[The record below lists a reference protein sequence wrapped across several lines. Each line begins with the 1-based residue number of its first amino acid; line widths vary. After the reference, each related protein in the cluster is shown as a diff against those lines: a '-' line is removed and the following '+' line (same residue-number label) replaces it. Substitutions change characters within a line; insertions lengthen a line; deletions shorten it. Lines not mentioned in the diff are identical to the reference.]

1 MSKLELKNV
10 SKVFE
15 KIEEDEKTHAL
26 KNIDLSIDNNEFV
39 SIVGT
44 SGCGKSTMLRLIS
57 GLIRP
62 SQGKI
67 LLDGKEIEKPSSKKG
82 MVFQK
87 PTLFPW
93 LTVGENVG
101 FSGSLKNEEKIN
113 QKEIDLMLEKVGL
126 SEFKNS
132 FPKQLSGGMA
142 QRVSLIRTMIARP
155 EVFLL
160 DEPLGSLD
168 AFTRM
173 NMQDEILNLWQEIKN
188 LMIMV
193 THDVEEAVY
202 MSSKV
207 IIMEPRPGR
216 VKEIVDIDLPYPRD
230 RTSDKF
236 INYRNKILK
245 ILNY

>member
-39 SIVGT
+39 SIVGP

-93 LTVGENVG
+93 LTVGQNVG
-101 FSGSLKNEEKIN
+101 FSGSLKNEEKIDE
-113 QKEIDLMLEKVGL
+113 KEIDLMLKKVGL

>member
-1 MSKLELKNV
+1 MSKLEFKNV

-15 KIEEDEKTHAL
+15 KVDENDKTHAL
-26 KNIDLSIDNNEFV
+26 KKINLSIENNEFV
-39 SIVGT
+39 SIVGP

-57 GLIRP
+57 GLIKP
-62 SQGKI
+62 SQGSVY
-67 LLDGKEIEKPSSKKG
+67 LDGEKIKGPSSKKG
-82 MVFQK
+82 MVFQN

-93 LTVGENVG
+93 LKVGENVG
-101 FSGSLKNEEKIN
+101 FSGSLKNEEKISDKN
-113 QKEIDLMLEKVGL
+113 IDLMLEKIGL
-126 SEFKNS
+126 KEFKNS
-132 FPKQLSGGMA
+132 YPKELSGGMA
-142 QRVSLIRTMIARP
+142 QRVSLIRTMIAKP

-173 NMQDEILNLWQEIKN
+173 NMQDEILKLWQEEKN

-202 MSSKV
+202 MSTKI

-216 VKEIVDIDLPYPRD
+216 VKEVVDIDLEYPRD
-230 RTSDKF
+230 RTSDEF
-236 INYRNKILK
+236 VAYRNKILK

>member
-1 MSKLELKNV
+1 MKKLEFKNV

-15 KIEEDEKTHAL
+15 KVDEDEKTHAL
-26 KNIDLSIDNNEFV
+26 KDINLSIDNNEFV
-39 SIVGT
+39 SIVGP

-57 GLIRP
+57 GLIKP
-62 SQGKI
+62 SLGSL
-67 LLDGKEIEKPSSKKG
+67 LLDDEKIEGPSSRKG
-82 MVFQK
+82 MVFQN

-93 LTVGENVG
+93 LKVEENVG
-101 FSGSLKNEEKIN
+101 FSGNLKNGEDIDEKT
-113 QKEIDLMLEKVGL
+113 IDLMLEKVGL
-126 SEFKNS
+126 EDFKKS
-132 FPKQLSGGMA
+132 YPKELSGGMA
-142 QRVSLIRTMIARP
+142 QRVSLIRTMIMKP

-173 NMQDEILNLWQEIKN
+173 NMQDEILKLWQEEKN

-202 MSSKV
+202 MSSKI

-216 VKEIVDIDLPYPRD
+216 IKEVVDIDLPYPRN
-230 RTSDKF
+230 RTSDEF
-236 INYRNKILK
+236 VDYRNKILK
-245 ILNY
+245 TLNY

>member
-1 MSKLELKNV
+1 MEKLELKNV

-15 KIEEDEKTHAL
+15 KIDEDEKTHAL
-26 KNIDLSIDNNEFV
+26 KNINLSIKNNEFV
-39 SIVGT
+39 SIVGP
-44 SGCGKSTMLRLIS
+44 SGCGKSTMLKLIS
-57 GLIRP
+57 GLIKP
-62 SQGKI
+62 SQGEI
-67 LLDGKEIEKPSSKKG
+67 LLDKKIIDKPSSRKG
-82 MVFQK
+82 MVFQN

-93 LTVGENVG
+93 LSVGENVG
-101 FSGSLKNEEKIN
+101 FSGSLKNEEKIDE
-113 QKEIDLMLEKVGL
+113 KEIDKMLKKVGL
-126 SEFKNS
+126 IEFKNS
-132 FPKQLSGGMA
+132 YPKELSGGMA
-142 QRVSLIRTMIARP
+142 QRVSLIRTMISKP
-155 EVFLL
+155 EIFLL

-202 MSSKV
+202 MSTKI

-216 VKEIVDIDLPYPRD
+216 VKEVVDINLDYPRD

-236 INYRNKILK
+236 IEYRNKILN

>member
-1 MSKLELKNV
+1 MNKLEFKDV

-15 KIEEDEKTHAL
+15 KVDEDERTHAL
-26 KNIDLSIDNNEFV
+26 KDINLSIGNSEFI
-39 SIVGT
+39 SIVGP

-57 GLIRP
+57 GLIKP
-62 SQGKI
+62 SNGKI
-67 LLDGKEIEKPSSKKG
+67 SLDGKEIEGPSSKKG
-82 MVFQK
+82 MVFQN

-93 LTVGENVG
+93 LKVGENIG
-101 FSGSLKNEEKIN
+101 FSGSLKDGEDIDEKN
-113 QKEIDLMLEKVGL
+113 IDLMLEKVGL
-126 SEFKNS
+126 KDFKNS
-132 FPKQLSGGMA
+132 YPKELSGGMA
-142 QRVSLIRTMIARP
+142 QRVSLIRTMIAKP

-173 NMQDEILNLWQEIKN
+173 NMQDEILKLWKEENN

-202 MSSKV
+202 MSTKI

-216 VKEIVDIDLPYPRD
+216 IKEIVDIDLSYPRD
-230 RTSDKF
+230 RTSQEF
-236 INYRNKILK
+236 VAYRNKILK

>member
-1 MSKLELKNV
+1 
-10 SKVFE
+10 
-15 KIEEDEKTHAL
+15 
-26 KNIDLSIDNNEFV
+26 
-39 SIVGT
+39 
-44 SGCGKSTMLRLIS
+44 
-57 GLIRP
+57 
-62 SQGKI
+62 
-67 LLDGKEIEKPSSKKG
+67 

-93 LTVGENVG
+93 LSVGENVG
-101 FSGSLKNEEKIN
+101 FSGSLKNEEKIDE
-113 QKEIDLMLEKVGL
+113 KEIDKMLKKVGL
-126 SEFKNS
+126 IEFKNS
-132 FPKQLSGGMA
+132 YPKELSGGMA
-142 QRVSLIRTMIARP
+142 QRVSLIRTMISKP
-155 EVFLL
+155 EIFLL

-202 MSSKV
+202 MSTKI

-216 VKEIVDIDLPYPRD
+216 VKEVVDINFDYPRD

-236 INYRNKILK
+236 IEYRNKILN

>member
-1 MSKLELKNV
+1 MKKLEFKNV

-15 KIEEDEKTHAL
+15 KVDEDEKTQAL
-26 KNIDLSIDNNEFV
+26 KDINLSINNNEFV
-39 SIVGT
+39 SIVGP

-57 GLIRP
+57 GLIKP
-62 SQGKI
+62 SIGSL
-67 LLDGKEIEKPSSKKG
+67 LLDDEKIEGPSSRNG
-82 MVFQK
+82 MVFQN

-93 LTVGENVG
+93 LKVRENVG
-101 FSGSLKNEEKIN
+101 FSGNLKNGEDIDEKT
-113 QKEIDLMLEKVGL
+113 IDLMLEKVGL
-126 SEFKNS
+126 EDFKNS
-132 FPKQLSGGMA
+132 YPKELSGGMA
-142 QRVSLIRTMIARP
+142 QRVSLIRTMIMKP

-173 NMQDEILNLWQEIKN
+173 NMQDEILKLWQEEKN

-202 MSSKV
+202 MSSKI

-216 VKEIVDIDLPYPRD
+216 IKEVVDIDLPYPRN
-230 RTSDKF
+230 RTSDEF
-236 INYRNKILK
+236 IAYRNKILK
-245 ILNY
+245 TLNY

>member
-1 MSKLELKNV
+1 MKKLEFKNV

-15 KIEEDEKTHAL
+15 KVDKDEKTHAL
-26 KNIDLSIDNNEFV
+26 KDINLSIDNNEFV
-39 SIVGT
+39 SIVGP

-57 GLIRP
+57 GLIKP
-62 SQGKI
+62 SLGSL
-67 LLDGKEIEKPSSKKG
+67 LLDDEKIEGPSSRKG
-82 MVFQK
+82 MVFQN

-93 LTVGENVG
+93 LKVEENVG
-101 FSGSLKNEEKIN
+101 FSGNLKNGEDIDEKT
-113 QKEIDLMLEKVGL
+113 IDLMLEKVGL
-126 SEFKNS
+126 EDFKKS
-132 FPKQLSGGMA
+132 YPKELSGGMA
-142 QRVSLIRTMIARP
+142 QRVSLIRTMIMKP

-173 NMQDEILNLWQEIKN
+173 NMQDEILKLWQEEKN

-202 MSSKV
+202 MSSKI

-216 VKEIVDIDLPYPRD
+216 IKEVVDIDLPYPRN
-230 RTSDKF
+230 RTSDEF
-236 INYRNKILK
+236 VDYRNKILK
-245 ILNY
+245 TLNY

>member
-1 MSKLELKNV
+1 LKNV

-15 KIEEDEKTHAL
+15 KNEEDEKTHAL
-26 KNIDLSIDNNEFV
+26 KNINLSIDNNEFV
-39 SIVGT
+39 SIVGP

-67 LLDGKEIEKPSSKKG
+67 LLDNEEIEQPSSRKG

-101 FSGSLKNEEKIN
+101 FSGSLKNEEKID
-113 QKEIDLMLEKVGL
+113 QKEIDLMLKKVGL

-207 IIMEPRPGR
+207 IIMEPRPGNSR
-216 VKEIVDIDLPYPRD
+216 C
-230 RTSDKF
+230 
-236 INYRNKILK
+236 
-245 ILNY
+245 

>member
-1 MSKLELKNV
+1 MEKLELKNV

-15 KIEEDEKTHAL
+15 KIDEDEKTHAL
-26 KNIDLSIDNNEFV
+26 KNINLSIKNNEFV
-39 SIVGT
+39 SIVGP
-44 SGCGKSTMLRLIS
+44 SGCGKSTMLKLIS
-57 GLIRP
+57 GLIKP
-62 SQGKI
+62 SQGEI
-67 LLDGKEIEKPSSKKG
+67 LLDKKIIDKPSSRKG

-93 LTVGENVG
+93 LSVGENVG
-101 FSGSLKNEEKIN
+101 FSGSLKNEEKIDEE
-113 QKEIDLMLEKVGL
+113 EIDKMLKKVGL
-126 SEFKNS
+126 IEFKNS
-132 FPKQLSGGMA
+132 YPKELSGGMA
-142 QRVSLIRTMIARP
+142 QRVSLIRTMISKP
-155 EVFLL
+155 EIFLL

-202 MSSKV
+202 MSTKI

-216 VKEIVDIDLPYPRD
+216 VKEVVDINLDYQRD

-236 INYRNKILK
+236 IEYRNKILK

>member
-1 MSKLELKNV
+1 MKKLEFKNV

-15 KIEEDEKTHAL
+15 KVDEDEKTHAL
-26 KNIDLSIDNNEFV
+26 KDINLSIDNNEFV
-39 SIVGT
+39 SIVGP

-57 GLIRP
+57 GLIKP
-62 SQGKI
+62 SLGSL
-67 LLDGKEIEKPSSKKG
+67 LLDDEKIEGPSSKKG
-82 MVFQK
+82 MVFQN

-93 LTVGENVG
+93 LKVGENVG
-101 FSGSLKNEEKIN
+101 FSGNLKNGEDIDEKT
-113 QKEIDLMLEKVGL
+113 IDLMLEKVGL
-126 SEFKNS
+126 EDFKNS
-132 FPKQLSGGMA
+132 YPKELSGGMA
-142 QRVSLIRTMIARP
+142 QRVSLIRTMIMKP

-173 NMQDEILNLWQEIKN
+173 NMQDEILKLWQEEKN

-202 MSSKV
+202 MSSKI

-216 VKEIVDIDLPYPRD
+216 IKEVVDIDLPYPRN
-230 RTSDKF
+230 RTSDEF
-236 INYRNKILK
+236 IAYRNKILK
-245 ILNY
+245 TLNY

>member
-1 MSKLELKNV
+1 MSKLEFKNV

-15 KIEEDEKTHAL
+15 KVDENDKTHAL
-26 KNIDLSIDNNEFV
+26 KNINLSIENNEFV
-39 SIVGT
+39 SIVGP

-57 GLIRP
+57 GLIKP
-62 SQGKI
+62 SQGSVY
-67 LLDGKEIEKPSSKKG
+67 LDGEKIKGPSSKKG
-82 MVFQK
+82 MVFQN

-93 LTVGENVG
+93 LKVGENVG
-101 FSGSLKNEEKIN
+101 FSGSLKNEEKISDKN
-113 QKEIDLMLEKVGL
+113 IDLMLEKIGL
-126 SEFKNS
+126 KEFKNS
-132 FPKQLSGGMA
+132 YPKELSGGMA
-142 QRVSLIRTMIARP
+142 QRVSLIRTMIAKP

-173 NMQDEILNLWQEIKN
+173 NMQDEILKLWQEEKN

-202 MSSKV
+202 MSTKI
-207 IIMEPRPGR
+207 IIMESRPGR
-216 VKEIVDIDLPYPRD
+216 VKEVVDIDLSYPRD
-230 RTSDKF
+230 RTSDEF
-236 INYRNKILK
+236 VAYRNKILK

>member
-1 MSKLELKNV
+1 MSKLEFENV

-15 KIEEDEKTHAL
+15 KVDENDKTHAL
-26 KNIDLSIDNNEFV
+26 KNINLSIENNEFV
-39 SIVGT
+39 SIVGP

-57 GLIRP
+57 GLIKP
-62 SQGKI
+62 SQGSVY
-67 LLDGKEIEKPSSKKG
+67 LDGKKIKGPSSKKG
-82 MVFQK
+82 MVFQN

-93 LTVGENVG
+93 LKVGENVG
-101 FSGSLKNEEKIN
+101 FSGSLKNEEKIEEKN
-113 QKEIDLMLEKVGL
+113 IDLMLEKVGL
-126 SEFKNS
+126 KEFKNS
-132 FPKQLSGGMA
+132 YPKELSGGMA
-142 QRVSLIRTMIARP
+142 QRVSLIRTMIAKP

-173 NMQDEILNLWQEIKN
+173 NMQDEILKLWQEEKN

-202 MSSKV
+202 MSTKI

-216 VKEIVDIDLPYPRD
+216 VKEVVDIDLEYPRD
-230 RTSDKF
+230 RTSDEF
-236 INYRNKILK
+236 VAYRNKILK

>member
-1 MSKLELKNV
+1 MSKLEFENV

-15 KIEEDEKTHAL
+15 KVDENDKTHAL
-26 KNIDLSIDNNEFV
+26 KNINLSIENNEFV
-39 SIVGT
+39 SIVGP

-57 GLIRP
+57 GLIKP
-62 SQGKI
+62 SQGSVY
-67 LLDGKEIEKPSSKKG
+67 LDGKKIKGPSSKKG
-82 MVFQK
+82 MVFQN

-93 LTVGENVG
+93 LKVGENVG
-101 FSGSLKNEEKIN
+101 FSGSLKNEEKISDKN
-113 QKEIDLMLEKVGL
+113 IDLMLEKIGL
-126 SEFKNS
+126 KEFKNS
-132 FPKQLSGGMA
+132 YPKELSGGMA
-142 QRVSLIRTMIARP
+142 QRVSLIRTMIEKP

-173 NMQDEILNLWQEIKN
+173 NMQDEILKLWQEEKN

-202 MSSKV
+202 MSTKI

-216 VKEIVDIDLPYPRD
+216 VKEVVDIDLSYPRD
-230 RTSDKF
+230 RTSDEF
-236 INYRNKILK
+236 VVYRNKILK

>member
-1 MSKLELKNV
+1 MKKLEFKNV

-15 KIEEDEKTHAL
+15 KVDEDEKTHAL
-26 KNIDLSIDNNEFV
+26 KNINLSIDNNEFV
-39 SIVGT
+39 SIVGP

-57 GLIRP
+57 GLIKP
-62 SQGKI
+62 SLGSL
-67 LLDGKEIEKPSSKKG
+67 LLDDEKIEGPSSKKG
-82 MVFQK
+82 MVFQN
-87 PTLFPW
+87 PSLFPW
-93 LTVGENVG
+93 LKVGENVG
-101 FSGSLKNEEKIN
+101 FSGDLKNGEDIDEKT
-113 QKEIDLMLEKVGL
+113 IDLMLEKVGL
-126 SEFKNS
+126 EDFKNS
-132 FPKQLSGGMA
+132 YPKELSGGMA
-142 QRVSLIRTMIARP
+142 QRVSLIRTMIMKP

-173 NMQDEILNLWQEIKN
+173 NMQDEILKLWQEENN

-202 MSSKV
+202 MSSKI

-216 VKEIVDIDLPYPRD
+216 IKEVVDIDLSYPRN
-230 RTSDKF
+230 RTSDEF
-236 INYRNKILK
+236 VAYRNKILK

>member
-1 MSKLELKNV
+1 MEKLELKNV

-15 KIEEDEKTHAL
+15 KIDEDEKTHAL
-26 KNIDLSIDNNEFV
+26 KNINLSIKNNEFV
-39 SIVGT
+39 SIVGP
-44 SGCGKSTMLRLIS
+44 SGCGKSTMLKLIS
-57 GLIRP
+57 GLIKP
-62 SQGKI
+62 SQGEI
-67 LLDGKEIEKPSSKKG
+67 LLDKKIIDKPSSRKG

-93 LTVGENVG
+93 LSVGENVG
-101 FSGSLKNEEKIN
+101 FSGLLKNEEKIDE
-113 QKEIDLMLEKVGL
+113 KEIDKMLKKVGL
-126 SEFKNS
+126 IEFKNS
-132 FPKQLSGGMA
+132 YPKELSGGMA
-142 QRVSLIRTMIARP
+142 QRVSLIRTMISKP
-155 EVFLL
+155 EIFLL

-202 MSSKV
+202 MSTKI
-207 IIMEPRPGR
+207 IIMEPRPSR
-216 VKEIVDIDLPYPRD
+216 VKEVVDINLDYPRD

-236 INYRNKILK
+236 IEYRNKILN

>member
-1 MSKLELKNV
+1 MKKLEFKNV

-15 KIEEDEKTHAL
+15 KVDKDEKTHAL
-26 KNIDLSIDNNEFV
+26 KDINLSIDNNEFV
-39 SIVGT
+39 SIVGP

-57 GLIRP
+57 GLIKP
-62 SQGKI
+62 SLGSL
-67 LLDGKEIEKPSSKKG
+67 LLDDEKIEGPSSRKG
-82 MVFQK
+82 MVFQN

-93 LTVGENVG
+93 LKVEENVG
-101 FSGSLKNEEKIN
+101 FSGNLKNGEDIDEKT
-113 QKEIDLMLEKVGL
+113 IDLMLEKVGL
-126 SEFKNS
+126 EDFKKS
-132 FPKQLSGGMA
+132 YPKELSGGMA
-142 QRVSLIRTMIARP
+142 QRVSLIRTMIMKP

-173 NMQDEILNLWQEIKN
+173 NMQDEILKLWQEEKN

-202 MSSKV
+202 MSSKI

-216 VKEIVDIDLPYPRD
+216 IKEVVDIDLPYPRN
-230 RTSDKF
+230 RTSDEF
-236 INYRNKILK
+236 VDYLSLIHI
-245 ILNY
+245 